1 MALTKTDLS
10 SIRQV
15 VKDETKPQF
24 EQVGKRFD
32 RMEKKIDK
40 VDKKFDKLFN
50 YLDKDVSHFKRKVA
64 VHLNI
69 PVSELSVSS
78 K

>member
-1 MALTKTDLS
+1 MTLTKNDVS

-15 VKDETKPQF
+15 VKEVTKPQF
-24 EQVGKRFD
+24 EQVK
-32 RMEKKIDK
+32 KKIDK
-40 VDKKFDKLFN
+40 IDKKFDKLFN

-64 VHLNI
+64 THLNV

-78 K
+78 KTS